1 MGNNIMYDLYSK
13 LGVVG
18 CVLILL
24 CVFMLSLLIL
34 KILQF
39 TILKTWRN
47 INFTLGDK
55 QIDKSTCQNLIQNFS
70 KSKNPVK
77 QVLKTLLN
85 LKYIENKSDDYVQ
98 TEVKRIGSKYLN
110 QLEEYLRPI
119 EVISHLAPL
128 IGLLGTVL
136 GIIMAFSAIKS
147 VSHVDPGMLS
157 SGISHALLTTALGLV
172 VAIPAQI
179 SFHFFDSKVEKIRE
193 SLNDHVAW
201 FSQITVI

>member
-1 MGNNIMYDLYSK
+1 MYDLYSK